1 MGIKITDLCII
12 LIKFCFQFHFKRSF
26 LMSKPAVVIDNGT
39 GFTKAGFAGAESPK
53 SIFPTIVGYP
63 KSNVQMIGGQNKEYF
78 VGFEAC
84 AKSDLLYLHQP
95 VENGVIT
102 NWEDIERIWNHTF
115 YNELVVNPEEH
126 SVVLTEKPMSSRVN
140 REKMIQIMFETFNVK
155 GFYLGVQAVL
165 ALFSIGRTTGIV
177 WDSGE
182 GVSFSVPIYE
192 GYGIPHATLRS
203 EISGMDITKHLQSVI
218 LSRGISAENIKLEDA
233 KTMKERICTV
243 AYDYQAEE
251 QRSQQGK
258 INPITVK
265 LPNGT
270 LFTYTNEGFKTAEI
284 LFQPS
289 LAGVQADG
297 INQLIYTS
305 IEKCDSDIR
314 KELYSNI
321 VLSGGPSMFKG
332 LPERIEKE
340 LIAVASPAL
349 KVKVVATPERKNA
362 VWVGG
367 SVLGSLDTFPQM
379 MIDKNEYREEGY
391 QIVHRKYYS

>member
-367 SVLGSLDTFPQM
+367 SVLGSLDAFPQM

>member
-126 SVVLTEKPMSSRVN
+126 SVVLTEKPMSLRVN

-367 SVLGSLDTFPQM
+367 SVLGSLDAFPQM

>member
-1 MGIKITDLCII
+1 
-12 LIKFCFQFHFKRSF
+12 
-26 LMSKPAVVIDNGT
+26 MSKPAVVIDNGT

-367 SVLGSLDTFPQM
+367 SVLGSLDAFPQM